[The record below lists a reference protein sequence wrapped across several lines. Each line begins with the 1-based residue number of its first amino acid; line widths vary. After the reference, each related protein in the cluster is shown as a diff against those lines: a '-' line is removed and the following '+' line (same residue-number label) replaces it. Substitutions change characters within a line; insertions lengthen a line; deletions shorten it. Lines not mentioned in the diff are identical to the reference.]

1 MDKEYFVKKVKFLC
15 LQKGVKP
22 TKACR
27 ESGVGISFLN
37 GVERGASPTIANL
50 EKLAAYLGTTV
61 GDLIGE
67 EKPKSLAIP
76 EHPYLVM
83 RYDQLSEED
92 RQDVMAFI
100 EFKAAQAA
108 QNEKRQKK
116 KNPDDDQ

>member
-15 LQKGVKP
+15 LQKGIKP

-27 ESGVGISFLN
+27 ESGVGVSFLN
-37 GVERGASPTIANL
+37 GVDHGASPTIANL
-50 EKLAAYLGTTV
+50 EKLATYLDTTV

-76 EHPYLVM
+76 DQPYLVL
-83 RYDQLSEED
+83 RYNQLSKED
-92 RQDVMAFI
+92 QQDVMAFI

-108 QNEKRQKK
+108 QDEKRRKK
-116 KNPDDDQ
+116 KDSDDS

>member
-1 MDKEYFVKKVKFLC
+1 MDKEYFVKKVEYLC
-15 LQKGVKP
+15 LQKGIKP
-22 TKACR
+22 TNACR
-27 ESGVGISFLN
+27 ESGLGTSFLPD
-37 GVERGASPTIANL
+37 VKRGRIPSVDKF

-61 GDLIGE
+61 SDLIGE

-92 RQDVMAFI
+92 QQDVMAFI

-108 QNEKRQKK
+108 QSEKRQKK